1 MFVMN
6 HTMTCDVNFDLDNK
20 LQVLLNT
27 NVGGSRTNIYV
38 VILGKFIIPVSNFLN
53 SLNPNELTPKQSD
66 ELSRSFAKCLFDKI
80 VYTF

>member
-27 NVGGSRTNIYV
+27 NVGGSGTIQYII
-38 VILGKFIIPVSNFLN
+38 IL
-53 SLNPNELTPKQSD
+53 
-66 ELSRSFAKCLFDKI
+66 
-80 VYTF
+80 